1 MKIDKPGVVL
11 VISAVASGISK
22 RHKISNPF
30 PPMKAKNQLHS
41 IFMATPPLLSSG
53 TCVREDPMRPG
64 EFMPCPLNLQSLYSS

>member
-22 RHKISNPF
+22 RHKTSNPF

-41 IFMATPPLLSSG
+41 VFMATPLYCPVGHVSG
-53 TCVREDPMRPG
+53 NTPMRPG
-64 EFMPCPLNLQSLYSS
+64 EFMPCLLNLQSLYSS